1 MVYAGVIHILCSR
14 IRAFIYGLDYTIS
27 FPLDTGPI
35 FVQFVE
41 ENVCVRAH
49 EREQHISGIER
60 RFLRVENREQA
71 SI

>member
-1 MVYAGVIHILCSR
+1 MV
-14 IRAFIYGLDYTIS
+14 YTIS